1 MGLAQDGKFISNF
14 KPAKFMH
21 VRAGAHMTNMFQ
33 RKDASGLSL
42 EDVIRQF
49 LDFLSKRA
57 GDSDRM
63 AYLSALQRL
72 QTGSHAGPEVEQ
84 SYADDEAQDGER
96 ARLVANVRRVYGDT
110 RQETRDRIMLTFNT
124 PFYPEIL
131 IASSVMAEGV
141 DLHLNCRHV
150 IHHDLDWNP
159 SSLEQRTGRIDRLG
173 AKAERSGHSIRVYLP
188 YLEGCQDEKLFR
200 VVMDRER
207 WFGVVMGAEESMARV
222 LKYSAWELERL
233 ANEVPIPEALVEKLQ
248 LQLSA

>member
-1 MGLAQDGKFISNF
+1 
-14 KPAKFMH
+14 
-21 VRAGAHMTNMFQ
+21 MFEG
-33 RKDASGLSL
+33 KDASGLSL
-42 EDVIRQF
+42 GDVVRQF

-57 GDSDRM
+57 SDDDRKH
-63 AYLSALQRL
+63 YLDALKRL
-72 QTGSHAGPEVEQ
+72 QTGSHVGPEVEQ
-84 SYADDEAQDGER
+84 SFAEDEAPEGER
-96 ARLVANVRRVYGDT
+96 ARLVANVRRVYGKT
-110 RQETRDRIMLTFNT
+110 LQETRDRIMLTFNT

-159 SSLEQRTGRIDRLG
+159 SSLEQRTGRVDRLG
-173 AKAERSGHSIRVYLP
+173 SKAERSGYPIRIYLP

-222 LKYSAWELERL
+222 LKFSAWELERL
-233 ANEVPIPEALVEKLQ
+233 ANEAPIPVELVEKLQ
-248 LQLSA
+248 LQLSVEVRG

>member
-1 MGLAQDGKFISNF
+1 M
-14 KPAKFMH
+14 
-21 VRAGAHMTNMFQ
+21 
-33 RKDASGLSL
+33 
-42 EDVIRQF
+42 
-49 LDFLSKRA
+49 
-57 GDSDRM
+57 
-63 AYLSALQRL
+63 
-72 QTGSHAGPEVEQ
+72 
-84 SYADDEAQDGER
+84 
-96 ARLVANVRRVYGDT
+96 ANVRRVYGDT

-173 AKAERSGHSIRVYLP
+173 AKAERSGHPIRVYLP

-207 WFGVVMGAEESMARV
+207 WFGVVMGACLLYTSLHAR
-222 LKYSAWELERL
+222 LDTMQLTTDRLERAWKRL
-233 ANEVPIPEALVEKLQ
+233 VPSDLKDAADDHGECWWVKVAKGDDGEC
-248 LQLSA
+248 LSVKMCIRDRWMATRSS